1 MPIGDSKQLAPCAV
15 ERRVKTLVGI
25 VGVEAMFAGQLLRLV
40 STRRETGVCCSV
52 GNKCVGDIF
61 SKGVTRVS
69 YVTCSGKYEI
79 EERFLA
85 RKQRRQG
92 RVGRRSDRRGVR

>member
-1 MPIGDSKQLAPCAV
+1 MPISDSKQLAPCAV
-15 ERRVKTLVGI
+15 ERSVKTLVGI
-25 VGVEAMFAGQLLRLV
+25 VGVGAMFAGLLLRFL
-40 STRRETGVCCSV
+40 STRLGTRVCCSV
-52 GNKCVGDIF
+52 GKNCVGDVF

-69 YVTCSGKYEI
+69 HVTCSGKYQI

-92 RVGRRSDRRGVR
+92 FVGRRSDRRGVR